1 MGGLYLKCCLFFCFV
16 VKPSQL
22 YLLWIFHLIA
32 LVACMFNRNS
42 DSLAFDSGIFMAFIV
57 LMIYLINKMLHVQT
71 PKDSTKVSL
80 HER

>member
-1 MGGLYLKCCLFFCFV
+1 MLPFFLLCCQTFTIV
-16 VKPSQL
+16 P
-22 YLLWIFHLIA
+22 A
-32 LVACMFNRNS
+32 LDFSSHCIGCMFNRNS